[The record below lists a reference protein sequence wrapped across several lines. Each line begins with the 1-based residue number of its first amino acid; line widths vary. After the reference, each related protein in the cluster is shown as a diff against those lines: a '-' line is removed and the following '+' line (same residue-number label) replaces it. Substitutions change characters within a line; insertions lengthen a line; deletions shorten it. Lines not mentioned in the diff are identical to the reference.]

1 MTVTDLITHL
11 AAIKAEHGDLTAV
24 QVDIHRPGYPVTD
37 GCEVVALTRLSA
49 GFYDMPD
56 GSEPIEPVLT
66 LRA

>member
-1 MTVTDLITHL
+1 MTITELMTHL
-11 AAIKAEHGDLTAV
+11 AAIKAEHGDLTVV
-24 QVDIHRPGYPVTD
+24 QDDIHRPGYPVID

-56 GSEPIEPVLT
+56 GSEPTEPVLT